1 MKTKLHLGLAVGI
14 LSLAGVSTLALSK
27 PAANQTNSPAAQ
39 ATKVASNTAISGNV
53 INAAT
58 DQSAASPT
66 HIVEL
71 FTSQGCSSCPPA
83 NKFVGQIADQDG
95 VLALTYGVTYWDY
108 LGWKD
113 TFGDP
118 SFTKRQRE
126 YRPILGTSNIYTPQ
140 IVLNGTE
147 HSPRYSEKDVLA
159 VKLAED
165 AASSYL
171 KVEDGKLMIDGTV
184 PKGSTVALV
193 SYLPGAQEV
202 AVKRGENGG
211 RTLKLTNVVVD
222 VKKMSWKGKPLITK
236 VKAEDGLAY
245 AALFHSK
252 QSGKIISAATYAP

>member
-1 MKTKLHLGLAVGI
+1 MIKKLHMGLALGV
-14 LSLAGVSTLALSK
+14 LALAGVSTLALSK
-27 PAANQTNSPAAQ
+27 PAPSPA
-39 ATKVASNTAISGNV
+39 TNTAVAEANEPNTVSNV
-53 INAAT
+53 INTASEQAT
-58 DQSAASPT
+58 TAPV
-66 HIVEL
+66 HVVEL

-83 NKFVGQIADQDG
+83 NRFVGEMADQDG

-140 IVLNGTE
+140 IVLNGAA
-147 HSPRYSEKDVLA
+147 HSPRYSEADVLSEA
-159 VKLAED
+159 LSED
-165 AASSYL
+165 AASTYIKL
-171 KVEDGKLMIDGTV
+171 QDGKIMIDGDA
-184 PKGSTVALV
+184 PKGATVALV

-222 VKKMSWKGKPLITK
+222 VTKMSWKGKPLITK

-245 AALFHSK
+245 AALFHGPK
-252 QSGKIISAATYAP
+252 TGNIISAATYAP

>member
-14 LSLAGVSTLALSK
+14 LLLAGVSTLALSK
-27 PAANQTNSPAAQ
+27 PAAQ
-39 ATKVASNTAISGNV
+39 ATKVASNTAVSGNV
-53 INAAT
+53 VNAAT
-58 DQSAASPT
+58 DQSAAGPT

-126 YRPILGTSNIYTPQ
+126 YRPVLGTSNIYTPQ

-159 VKLAED
+159 VKLEDD

-171 KVEDGKLMIDGTV
+171 KVEDGKLMIDGTA

-193 SYLPGAQEV
+193 SYLPGVQEV

-222 VKKMSWKGKPLITK
+222 VTKMSWKGKPLTTK

-252 QSGKIISAATYAP
+252 HNGKIISAATYAP